1 MAVTKEDTG
10 EAPAKRSKKPLIIGL
25 VLALAGAG
33 GGFYAVWSG
42 LIMGAESHAASVP
55 AETAVQASAED
66 LPDVEYVAI
75 EPLVISLGNGATGK
89 HLRFRAQLEVTPAYR
104 TDVEH
109 LMPRVVDVLN
119 SYLRALELADLTDKA
134 ALVRLRGH
142 MLRRAQIVVGE
153 GRIND
158 LLIMEF
164 VLN

>member
-10 EAPAKRSKKPLIIGL
+10 EALVKRSKKPLIIGL

-42 LIMGAESHAASVP
+42 LIMGAESLAASVP
-55 AETAVQASAED
+55 AETDAQASVED

>member
-42 LIMGAESHAASVP
+42 LIMGRESHAASMP
-55 AETAVQASAED
+55 AETDVQASVED

-75 EPLVISLGNGATGK
+75 EPLVVSLGNGATGK
-89 HLRFRAQLEVTPAYR
+89 HLRFRAQLEVAPAYR

>member
-10 EAPAKRSKKPLIIGL
+10 EAPVKRSKKPLIIGL

-42 LIMGAESHAASVP
+42 LIMGAESLAASVP
-55 AETAVQASAED
+55 AETDAQASVED